1 MEIEFIQLLIIVI
14 IIIIFGTIITIFNL
28 KKKPKT
34 IVDKEQTTWQTIE
47 NLNNEKK
54 ELIEKKKEI
63 SYKYIAKNITD
74 QDYSEKTKYLNSE
87 IKKVDAKIEIE
98 FSKISEIKN
107 TNNPEDE
114 LRFKNIKIT
123 GELNETELENR
134 NLKEKI
140 NELETFIKTLSKTND
155 LEPKV
160 DDVTKAKYY
169 SIILNKY
176 KDIINENERKT

>member
-63 SYKYIAKNITD
+63 
-74 QDYSEKTKYLNSE
+74 
-87 IKKVDAKIEIE
+87 
-98 FSKISEIKN
+98 
-107 TNNPEDE
+107 
-114 LRFKNIKIT
+114 
-123 GELNETELENR
+123 
-134 NLKEKI
+134 
-140 NELETFIKTLSKTND
+140 
-155 LEPKV
+155 
-160 DDVTKAKYY
+160 
-169 SIILNKY
+169 
-176 KDIINENERKT
+176 